1 MNHIPL
7 LSLLLGADTAPYDAP
22 ACFELAGRH
31 FDWSIPGSGGGTL
44 SFDGSTLTID
54 GKSRPCACIKCE
66 EAVYLL
72 KADRDALLI
81 RTDSSA
87 AILAAGCAALHQ
99 TGTPVYDGALCGGWM
114 DARFMPGRTIRLV
127 FGSDT
132 VSIDLRLRKPTITRT
147 IIIMFFHTAYLT
159 VFVSVGYAVPVFWVV
174 NRHSS
179 YGKII
184 ILTRFHDCFPFHFV
198 NIISFLY

>member
-22 ACFELAGRH
+22 ACFELAG
-31 FDWSIPGSGGGTL
+31 
-44 SFDGSTLTID
+44 STLTID

-72 KADRDALLI
+72 KTDCDALLI

-114 DARFMPGRTIRLV
+114 DVRFMPGRTIRLV

-147 IIIMFFHTAYLT
+147 IIIVFFSHGISDSFRVCWICRACFL
-159 VFVSVGYAVPVFWVV
+159 VV
-174 NRHSS
+174 NCHSS

-184 ILTRFHDCFPFHFV
+184 ILT
-198 NIISFLY
+198 

>member
-31 FDWSIPGSGGGTL
+31 FDWSIPGSGGSTL

-72 KADRDALLI
+72 KTDCDALLI

-114 DARFMPGRTIRLV
+114 DARFMPGRTIRFV
-127 FGSDT
+127 FGSDI
-132 VSIDLRLRKPTITRT
+132 VSIDGIEFSASFARLSDSIYALCIPAGSDSLLLVIN
-147 IIIMFFHTAYLT
+147 TARFLIYAAAET
-159 VFVSVGYAVPVFWVV
+159 GPSFCGYANP
-174 NRHSS
+174 R
-179 YGKII
+179 
-184 ILTRFHDCFPFHFV
+184 
-198 NIISFLY
+198 

>member
-31 FDWSIPGSGGGTL
+31 FDWSIPGSGGSTL

-72 KADRDALLI
+72 KADCDALLI

-147 IIIMFFHTAYLT
+147 IIIVFFSHGISDSFRVCWICRAC
-159 VFVSVGYAVPVFWVV
+159 FWG
-174 NRHSS
+174 
-179 YGKII
+179 GKPP
-184 ILTRFHDCFPFHFV
+184 LFLWEYYHFDS
-198 NIISFLY
+198 IP